1 MTSWKWSPYSA
12 VSTGSKT
19 GRSSVDASVT
29 AVLDLPGVVEHV
41 PCHPPQHAPRGPL
54 PGLAPPAGV
63 CDHCALLLPRSARGH
78 PRAGFRC
85 IAALGLHDVPAYLV
99 AVPTATTRPFAQ

>member
-1 MTSWKWSPYSA
+1 MTSWNRSPYNA

-41 PCHPPQHAPRGPL
+41 PCHPSQYIPRRPL
-54 PGLAPPAGV
+54 PVLATVEAV
-63 CDHCALLLPRSARGH
+63 CDHCALLLPGSARGH
-78 PRAGFRC
+78 PRARLRR
-85 IAALGLHDVPAYLV
+85 IAALGFDDVPPYVV
-99 AVPTATTRPFAQ
+99 AVSAAATRT